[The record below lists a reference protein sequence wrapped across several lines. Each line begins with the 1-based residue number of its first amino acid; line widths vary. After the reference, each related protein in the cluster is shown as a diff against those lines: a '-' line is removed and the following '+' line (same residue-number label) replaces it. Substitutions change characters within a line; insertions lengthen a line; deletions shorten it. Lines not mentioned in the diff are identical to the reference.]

1 MLRFLFPGLTAARGE
16 ALFDALVAEARAPH
30 WFVEGQVPDS
40 VDGRFAVLSTVL
52 ALTTVRLE
60 RGGDAAR
67 QASVA
72 LAERF
77 VTAMDAEHRQ
87 MGVGDPAL
95 GKKVRKLVTSLG
107 RRVEQ
112 WRRAVASESD
122 WGETVAASLYRGE
135 AEAAALAH
143 SGESLRALWRRLEAA
158 SDEALAA
165 GRIA

>member
-1 MLRFLFPGLTAARGE
+1 MLRFLFPGLTDVRGE

-40 VDGRFAVLSTVL
+40 VDGRFAVLATVL
-52 ALTTVRLE
+52 GLATVRLE
-60 RGGDAAR
+60 GGGDAAR

-95 GKKVRKLVTSLG
+95 GKQVRKLVASLA

-112 WRRAVASESD
+112 WRRAVAGEAGWD
-122 WGETVAASLYRGE
+122 ETVAASPYGGDGE
-135 AEAAALAH
+135 AAGAPH
-143 SGESLRALWRRLEAA
+143 SADSLRALWRRLEAA
-158 SDEALAA
+158 GDNALAE
-165 GRIA
+165 GKIA